1 MTTSFYNGVSG
12 LMSFQSGIDIWGDNI
27 ANVNTPGYKESLPE
41 FSTLFASTLNTNSSP
56 TSDIGLGSYL
66 SSSAKDMSIG
76 SLINTDNPF
85 DLAITD
91 KGWLAVKYGNSTFYT
106 RNGSFTRDAQ
116 GYLTN
121 DSGAY
126 LLVANANNLIK
137 TNNGYI
143 IDKNIATDNLLPTDN
158 LSPISLP
165 DNVILPAVA
174 TQNVTLQTN
183 LNDDEIIFS
192 TKPVTENIDFSAMY
206 NKDGKDLKIR
216 NGDNLLFG
224 FGEKVNYNNGTLNA
238 TYCFNDD
245 EKDGNDINIDFTLN
259 DKEIKLTIPD
269 GSTKEDIAN
278 SIANAL
284 QANGFNAIASNG
296 NLTIYTQDK
305 FILVSNDNYLTNTA
319 AAVLSYSDTP
329 QNEFEFAN
337 MKDFTSILQ
346 NLSSIVYPDITN
358 VYLDNDGRIVIQN
371 NSKKVLNS
379 YIEAANNSNEYF
391 LENLGRL
398 GNEIYPN
405 TASKSFEFL
414 ANSQD
419 FGGYIIDNNGNKN
432 PVSINFTK
440 QKVLDNQTIIWQG
453 RITIN
458 TPSGNITNTQEFTF
472 DSFGKLINPTEI
484 NLNNIKF
491 NFKLTYFSKTDN
503 AINYTFTQDGVE
515 EGFLNNYQITDDGKI
530 IGIFSNAED
539 IILGQIPVFH
549 FQNDQGLESIG
560 DSMFMETPNSSKAIL
575 YTDENGNYIPS
586 KIKSSM
592 LESSNVNFSEAMTEL
607 IVTQKAFQASAKTV
621 TTSDEMIQKAINLKR

>member
-143 IDKNIATDNLLPTDN
+143 IDRNIATDNLLPTDN

-165 DNVILPAVA
+165 DNIILPAVA

-183 LNDDEIIFS
+183 LNDDEIIPS

-224 FGEKVNYNNGTLNA
+224 FGEKVTFNNGTLSA

-245 EKDGNDINIDFTLN
+245 EKDGKDINIDFTLN
-259 DKEIKLTIPD
+259 DINIKLTLPD
-269 GSTKEDIAN
+269 GSSKEDIAN
-278 SIANAL
+278 SVANAL
-284 QANGFNAIASNG
+284 QANGFKASVDNG
-296 NLTIYTQDK
+296 NLTIYTEDK
-305 FILVSNDNYLTNTA
+305 FILISNDNYLTNTA
-319 AAVLSYSDTP
+319 AAILSYSDTP
-329 QNEFEFAN
+329 QNEFEFSN
-337 MKDFTSILQ
+337 MKDFTSIIQ
-346 NLSSIVYPDITN
+346 SLSSIVYPNVTE
-358 VYLDNDGRIVIQN
+358 VYLDSNGSIVIQN
-371 NSKKVLNS
+371 NSKEILNS
-379 YIEAANNSNEYF
+379 YLETANNSNEAF

-432 PVSINFTK
+432 QVAINFTK
-440 QKVLDNQTIIWQG
+440 QKILDNQTIWQG
-453 RITIN
+453 NITIN
-458 TPSGNITNTQEFTF
+458 TINGNITSTQDFVFNSNGE
-472 DSFGKLINPTEI
+472 LISPKEI
-484 NLNNIKF
+484 NF
-491 NFKLTYFSKTDN
+491 NEITFHFELSSYSKVSNST
-503 AINYTFTQDGVE
+503 IFTQDGVE

-560 DSMFMETPNSSKAIL
+560 DSMFMETSNSSKAIL

-592 LESSNVNFSEAMTEL
+592 LESSNVNFSQAMTEL
-607 IVTQKAFQASAKTV
+607 IVTQKAFSASAKTV